1 MYLFFI
7 LLVAPENGS
16 GAMSEGS
23 LLAAEKRVSFFVLF
37 LKLIFHVVPLFPFY
51 ALKHIYMQTNGF
63 SSSARATAFDIIQGL
78 SRGDEKKC
86 LFE

>member
-1 MYLFFI
+1 MYIFFI

-37 LKLIFHVVPLFPFY
+37 LKLIFHVVPPFPFY

-63 SSSARATAFDIIQGL
+63 SSSARVTAFDII
-78 SRGDEKKC
+78 
-86 LFE
+86 